1 MNNKSSFTTVPIPAK
16 IAVICFGIA
25 GLLVAFGS
33 ILTSHQWP
41 LTQSLAL
48 IALSIATASK
58 KVRLTGTST
67 ISLLTSTVLLAL
79 MVGGTG
85 IAVIA
90 GVCGVLTQTVLASKR
105 LVFHQLAFNAG
116 MIAVTVGATSG
127 VFHLLL
133 RQTDAGFVE
142 QFLAAAIA
150 SLVYFTLNSTSIALI
165 IGLSKRIPVVEVWR
179 THMVSTAPSFMIAGM
194 LSLVVFRVLLSPAAG
209 IMFAALPMMASVYYV
224 SVGFSKPSLHQEGVR

>member
-1 MNNKSSFTTVPIPAK
+1 MNNKSSFHTVPIQAK

-41 LTQSLAL
+41 LTQSMAL
-48 IALSIATASK
+48 VALSVATART

-90 GVCGVLTQTVLASKR
+90 GVCGVLTQTLLPARKI
-105 LVFHQLAFNAG
+105 VFHQLAFNAG

-133 RQTDAGFVE
+133 RQTDTGFAE

-194 LSLVVFRVLLSPAAG
+194 LSLVVFRVLISPAAG
-209 IMFAALPMMASVYYV
+209 VMFAALPMMASVYF
-224 SVGFSKPSLHQEGVR
+224 GGI